1 MFILILHVYVWI
13 RVMQA
18 IIRYISI
25 IGLISI
31 KEISCENIMALS
43 LRKSMPNLDT
53 DIHHTYISLITIFGK
68 KTRAFYF
75 FLAIVLIIVNKEIEL
90 INDQH

>member
-18 IIRYISI
+18 IIQNISI
-25 IGLISI
+25 IGFISI
-31 KEISCENIMALS
+31 MEISRENIMALG

-53 DIHHTYISLITIFGK
+53 DIHHNYISPITIFGEK
-68 KTRAFYF
+68 NTCFLF
-75 FLAIVLIIVNKEIEL
+75 FLAIVLIIVNKKNRIHL
-90 INDQH
+90 